1 MERIKNIIQHKLKE
15 MNATSQGGASFN
27 SGEGVNYATPFAF
40 KKKGKSKNNKI
51 KGYSLVPDE
60 IEGSGL
66 EVKEL
71 YEAKL
76 TDFQEERIAA
86 FDDIETHLNALS
98 PLVSNAKNDTI
109 AFYNEHPG
117 SYDIYKPTEMILSY
131 LKNIETLL
139 TQTK

>member
-1 MERIKNIIQHKLKE
+1 MDSIRNIIKTKLKE
-15 MNATSQGGASFN
+15 MNATSQGGASF
-27 SGEGVNYATPFAF
+27 SPGEGINYSTPFAF
-40 KKKGKSKNNKI
+40 KGKGKTKKNKI
-51 KGYSLVPDE
+51 KGYSLVPDT

-76 TDFQEERIAA
+76 TDFQQERIAA
-86 FDDIETHLNALS
+86 FDDIETRLNSLS
-98 PLVSNAKNDTI
+98 PLISNAKNDTI

-117 SYDIYKPTEMILSY
+117 SYDIYKPTEMILNY
-131 LKNIETLL
+131 LKNIETLI